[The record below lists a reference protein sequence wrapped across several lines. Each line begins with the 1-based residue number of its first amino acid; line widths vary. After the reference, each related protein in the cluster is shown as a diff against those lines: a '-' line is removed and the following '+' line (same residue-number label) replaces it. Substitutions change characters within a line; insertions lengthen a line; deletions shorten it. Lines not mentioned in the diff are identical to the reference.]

1 MGLMQLSILILVFLS
16 VSLLVGGIFVLLSP
30 GTLGRRLGQL
40 AAPPGGLGES
50 GGTSWERKVVKAL
63 GPIGKLATPKEGWE
77 QSPLR
82 QRFMHAGWRD
92 ENAAPLFF
100 GAKALLTF
108 ALAGLGVLFIGV
120 SGVQV
125 KENGLLITVLGLA
138 AIGYYFP
145 NMVLSRRVFTRKREL
160 FENLPDAVD
169 LMMVCMEA
177 GLGLDAAIARVA
189 QEMRLKSADLA
200 DELYLVGLELRAGAS
215 RERALRNFALRT
227 GVEEVDELVTMLVQ
241 CDRFGTS
248 IAESL
253 RVHADTL
260 RTKRRQRAEEAAAKI
275 PVKLLFPL
283 IFFIFPALLLVLMGP
298 AIISI
303 YRVLLPAMTGG

>member
-1 MGLMQLSILILVFLS
+1 MGLVQLSILVLVFLS
-16 VSLLVGGIFVLLSP
+16 VSLLVAALFGLLSP
-30 GTLGRRLGQL
+30 TPLGRRLGQL
-40 AAPPGGLGES
+40 AGAGGGAAADED
-50 GGTSWERKVVKAL
+50 GWRKKVVRAL
-63 GPIGKLATPKEGWE
+63 GPVGKLATPKEGWE
-77 QSPLR
+77 HSPLR

-92 ENAAPLFF
+92 ENAPTLFF

-108 ALAGLGVLFIGV
+108 ALPGLAVLFIGI
-120 SGVQV
+120 SGVTL
-125 KENGLLITVLGLA
+125 KERGLLITVFGLA
-138 AIGYYFP
+138 ATGYYLP
-145 NMVLSRRVFTRKREL
+145 NMILARKVFTRTREV
-160 FENLPDAVD
+160 FESLPDAVD

-189 QEMRLKSADLA
+189 QEMRLKSAELA

-215 RERALRNFALRT
+215 RERALRNLALRT

-303 YRVLLPAMTGG
+303 YRVLLPAMTGGG

>member
-1 MGLMQLSILILVFLS
+1 MELTQLTILILVFLS
-16 VSLLVGGIFVLLSP
+16 VSLLAAAIFGLMSATPLS
-30 GTLGRRLGQL
+30 RRLGQL
-40 AAPPGGLGES
+40 SNPS
-50 GGTSWERKVVKAL
+50 AL
-63 GPIGKLATPKEGWE
+63 GGMEADGWRKKVIKVLGPMGRLATPKEGWE

-92 ENAAPLFF
+92 ENAPVFFF
-100 GAKALLTF
+100 GIKALLTF
-108 ALAGLGVLFIGV
+108 ALPGLVLVLIGIT
-120 SGVQV
+120 GVQL
-125 KENGLLITVLGLA
+125 KEQGLLVALFGFA
-138 AIGYYFP
+138 AAGYYLP
-145 NMVLSRRVFTRKREL
+145 NLILARKVFVRTREI

-169 LMMVCMEA
+169 LMMVCIEA

-189 QEMRLKSADLA
+189 QEIRLKSAEMA

-215 RERALRNFALRT
+215 RERALRNLALRT

-248 IAESL
+248 IADSL
-253 RVHADTL
+253 RVHSETL

-303 YRVLLPAMTGG
+303 YRVLVPVMTGGG

>member
-1 MGLMQLSILILVFLS
+1 MGLVQISILILVFFS
-16 VSLLVGGIFVLLSP
+16 VSLLVVGIYGLLSP
-30 GTLGRRLGQL
+30 TPLTRRLGEL
-40 AAPPGGLGES
+40 VVPAS
-50 GGTSWERKVVKAL
+50 GGAAIEDGWRRRAVKVL
-63 GPIGKLATPKEGWE
+63 GPMGKLATPKEGWE

-82 QRFMHAGWRD
+82 KRFMHAGWRD
-92 ENAAPLFF
+92 EHAATIFF

-108 ALAGLGVLFIGV
+108 ALPGLAVLFIAMT
-120 SGVQV
+120 GVQI
-125 KENGLLITVLGLA
+125 KDKGLLLTVFSLA
-138 AIGYYFP
+138 ALGYYLP
-145 NMVLSRRVFTRKREL
+145 NMILARRVFTRKRDV
-160 FENLPDAVD
+160 FESLPDAVD

-189 QEMRLKSADLA
+189 QEMRLKSAELA

-215 RERALRNFALRT
+215 REKALRNLAMRT

-303 YRVLLPAMTGG
+303 YRVLLPAMTGS

>member
-1 MGLMQLSILILVFLS
+1 MGLVQLSILVLVFFS
-16 VSLLVGGIFVLLSP
+16 VSLLAGGIYALLSP
-30 GTLGRRLGQL
+30 SPLARRLGQL
-40 AAPPGGLGES
+40 AGPAGKAGAEEGDWS
-50 GGTSWERKVVKAL
+50 RKVVKAL
-63 GPIGKLATPKEGWE
+63 GPMGKLATPKEGWE

-92 ENAAPLFF
+92 ENAPTLFF

-108 ALAGLGVLFIGV
+108 ALPGLAVLSIGIT
-120 SGVQV
+120 GVQIQ
-125 KENGLLITVLGLA
+125 ENGLLITVLGLA
-138 AIGYYFP
+138 AAGYYLP
-145 NMVLSRRVFTRKREL
+145 NMILSRRVFTRKREL
-160 FENLPDAVD
+160 FESLPDAVD
-169 LMMVCMEA
+169 LTMVCMEA

-215 RERALRNFALRT
+215 RERALRNLALRT
-227 GVEEVDELVTMLVQ
+227 GVEEMDELVTMLVQ

-253 RVHADTL
+253 RVHAETL

-303 YRVLLPAMTGG
+303 YNVLLPVMKGG

>member
-1 MGLMQLSILILVFLS
+1 MGLVQLSILVLVFLS
-16 VSLLVGGIFVLLSP
+16 VSLLVGGVYFLLSP
-30 GTLGRRLGQL
+30 SALGRRLGEL
-40 AAPPGGLGES
+40 ATPAGGLLEGDES
-50 GGTSWERKVVKAL
+50 GWQRKAAKAL
-63 GPIGKLATPKEGWE
+63 GPIGRLATPKEGWE

-92 ENAAPLFF
+92 ESASTLYF
-100 GAKALLTF
+100 GAKTLLTF
-108 ALAGLGVLFIGV
+108 ALPGLAVLFIGV
-120 SGVQV
+120 SGVQIQE
-125 KENGLLITVLGLA
+125 KGLLLTVIGLA
-138 AIGYYFP
+138 AIGYYLP
-145 NMVLSRRVFTRKREL
+145 NVILSRRVFIRKREI
-160 FENLPDAVD
+160 FETLPDAVD
-169 LMMVCMEA
+169 LTMVCMEA

-189 QEMRLKSADLA
+189 QEMRLKSTELA

-215 RERALRNFALRT
+215 RERALRNLALRT

-303 YRVLLPAMTGG
+303 YNVLLPAMTGG

>member
-1 MGLMQLSILILVFLS
+1 MGLVQLAILVLVFLS
-16 VSLLVGGIFVLLSP
+16 VSLLAGGVYLLLSP

-40 AAPPGGLGES
+40 AVPQGG
-50 GGTSWERKVVKAL
+50 KVDADTNGWQTKAVKAL
-63 GPIGKLATPKEGWE
+63 GPLGKLATPKEGWE

-92 ENAAPLFF
+92 EGASALYF
-100 GAKALLTF
+100 GAKTLLTF
-108 ALAGLGVLFIGV
+108 ALPGLAVLFV
-120 SGVQV
+120 VFSGVQIG
-125 KENGLLITVLGLA
+125 EQGLLLTVIGLA
-138 AIGYYFP
+138 AAGYYLP
-145 NMVLSRRVFTRKREL
+145 NVLLARRVFTRKREI
-160 FENLPDAVD
+160 FETLPDAVD
-169 LMMVCMEA
+169 LTMVCMEA

-189 QEMRLKSADLA
+189 QEIRLKSAELA

-215 RERALRNFALRT
+215 RERALRNLALRT

-303 YRVLLPAMTGG
+303 YNVLLPAMTGG

>member
-1 MGLMQLSILILVFLS
+1 MGLVQLSILVLVFLS
-16 VSLLVGGIFVLLSP
+16 VSLLVGGVYFLLSP
-30 GTLGRRLGQL
+30 SALGRRLGQL
-40 AAPPGGLGES
+40 AGPAGLRQGEED
-50 GGTSWERKVVKAL
+50 GWQRKAAKAL

-92 ENAAPLFF
+92 ENAATLYF
-100 GAKALLTF
+100 GAKTVLTF
-108 ALAGLGVLFIGV
+108 ALPGLAVLFIAF
-120 SGVQV
+120 SGVQAQE
-125 KENGLLITVLGLA
+125 KGLLLTVIGLA
-138 AIGYYFP
+138 AAGYYLP
-145 NMVLSRRVFTRKREL
+145 NVILSRRVSARKREL
-160 FENLPDAVD
+160 FESLPDAVD

>member
-1 MGLMQLSILILVFLS
+1 MMGLLQLSILVLVFLS
-16 VSLLVGGIFVLLSP
+16 VSLLAAAIFGLLSP
-30 GTLGRRLGQL
+30 TLMARRLGQL
-40 AAPPGGLGES
+40 VEPTKGRLAEEDG
-50 GGTSWERKVVKAL
+50 WRRKVVKAL

-92 ENAAPLFF
+92 DNAPTLFY
-100 GAKALLTF
+100 GAKTLLTF
-108 ALAGLGVLFIGV
+108 ALPGLALLFIGIT
-120 SGVQV
+120 GVTLQE
-125 KENGLLITVLGLA
+125 KYLLITALGFA
-138 AIGYYFP
+138 ATGYYLP
-145 NMVLSRRVFTRKREL
+145 NMILSRRVFIRTREI
-160 FENLPDAVD
+160 FETLPDAVD

-177 GLGLDAAIARVA
+177 GLGMDAAMARVA
-189 QEMRLKSADLA
+189 QEMRLKSTELA

-215 RERALRNFALRT
+215 RERALRNLALRT

-253 RVHADTL
+253 RVHSDLL

-303 YRVLLPAMTGG
+303 YNVLLPAMTGG